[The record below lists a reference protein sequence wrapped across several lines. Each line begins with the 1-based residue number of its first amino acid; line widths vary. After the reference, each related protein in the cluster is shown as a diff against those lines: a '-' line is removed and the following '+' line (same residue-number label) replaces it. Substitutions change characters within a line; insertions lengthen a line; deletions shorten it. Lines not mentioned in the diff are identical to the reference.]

1 MAGPAVPPR
10 PTKFSVDNPRIP
22 ALFGPMAQPAEK
34 FTSPVSLVVDFVL
47 VVAFFAYM
55 FGVLKSHVPS
65 NDPKMITLWGAIA
78 TSCLTGVFWLAL
90 QMFRVVLRAHRAAG
104 K

>member
-1 MAGPAVPPR
+1 M
-10 PTKFSVDNPRIP
+10 DNPRFP
-22 ALFGPMAQPAEK
+22 ALLSRMAQPTEK
-34 FTSPVSLVVDFVL
+34 FTSPVSLLVDLVL
-47 VVAFFAYM
+47 VVAFFGYM
-55 FGVLKSHVPS
+55 FSVLKSHVPS
-65 NDPKMITLWGAIA
+65 TDPKMIAIWGAIG